1 MSPLIVWAGVVALAI
16 ICFTIVMVAA
26 VLKAPGTSNHPRV
39 NVRGTDE
46 SGRRAGE
53 ELASRLRN
61 LDEPQYGIKDKDT
74 K

>member
-39 NVRGTDE
+39 NVRGSE
-46 SGRRAGE
+46 EFGKRAGE
-53 ELASRLRN
+53 TLSDNLRKI
-61 LDEPQYGIKDKDT
+61 DEPEYGIKDKDN